1 MPTSRPTQL
10 RKLTRWRLQTLGLLA
25 CFWLVAGYMPSA
37 WAQVEPAVPEPL
49 QAWVPWVLEG
59 SDVEC
64 AWEQAERVCAVSG
77 TLQLSVT
84 EAGATFSFRARR
96 FTPGSTQLPGSRDSA
111 WPLNV
116 RVNGKDVPVLSSN
129 ALPVVELPA
138 GSALIEGR
146 FEWAKAPERLFV
158 PQHMP
163 LVFQNKGVLIAAP
176 ERLGDELWLG
186 RAQTTERTAD
196 ALEVRVNRLLRDG
209 LPMVLESKIE
219 LRVSGEAREVKLGP
233 ALLPGFTPLEL
244 QGDLN
249 AKLTSDGSL
258 SVQLRPGVWRLLL
271 IARAEAPMS
280 EFSMAGVSY
289 VGDWPEQESL
299 SFVADPSLRSVQ
311 LDGLSGVDPKQA
323 NVPSEWQNYPAYL
336 LSKDDTLRMNV
347 DSRGREPNAPNRL
360 SLTRVLWLDF
370 SGKGFSTKDTL
381 NGEMVRDWR
390 IDMRPPYVMTRA
402 QSPDVNG
409 IKQPFLITQSAGGTG
424 VELRS
429 TAVQLFSASRI
440 ESRDRLPA
448 TGFNTTIEKASY
460 VLNTPPGWQ
469 LIAAPGSTEAPYA
482 WVQRWN
488 VYTAF
493 IIALCALAAQRFG
506 GWGMGAAVLGF
517 AVISAFEYGAPR
529 ISLLSLLLLSLLVR
543 QVRGPIWQ
551 LFLRFIGAVFFA
563 VLVLSALGFVHQQL
577 RLALHPQLEY
587 AYAERDTDNEYG
599 SYRGNSSD
607 YYQSA
612 PTDAAA
618 SADMNVAMEEA
629 AAVALPAAAPPAPP
643 PPPPEPSP
651 QMEQRS
657 NMLSK
662 VAPRRQM
669 NRLAANSVVQAGA
682 AEPNW
687 DWNRYTIEIAGP
699 ITPEQEIGFVLMP
712 PWLTALMRVLTSALL
727 IVVLWRLAKPG
738 APTVGNEP
746 LARGFWW
753 QSWTDLSAKAKAM
766 RSAKLAE
773 EQAAEPTERQSAVA
787 GVSAGLLALTLIAA
801 AVLPSGP
808 ALAFDSPDPKLLNEL
823 KQRLTRA
830 PSCVPECVLIADAQA
845 SIDRDELK
853 LDLLTHVGA
862 RSLVHVP
869 TGGAALSGLQLSVD
883 GAPSEFVQRVGEGYS
898 SVVVEPGIHVI
909 NLRAQ
914 ARADRVVLDFPQ
926 LPQRVRVRMQ
936 GWEAVGVR
944 DERLTSS
951 SLDFV
956 RSEKLVQSQSE
967 GKTSAQFPSYVRVL
981 RQLQFDLDWQV
992 VTTVE
997 RLTSSDS
1004 GLTVRVPLL
1013 PGERP
1018 LGADIQVVDGHALI
1032 PMQAG
1037 QASRE
1042 FSSALAML
1050 PELELRAP
1058 LQRDRVEVW
1067 TVQASPI
1074 WHVDYS
1080 GVPLSLTPLGGAGE
1094 DVQLRFDPLPEEV
1107 LQLKLTRPVAA
1118 PGPAFRIDQVKL
1130 YVSPGER
1137 ARDSELQFTLAA
1149 TQGGRHRISLPVGA
1163 ELLSVSRNG
1172 VGLTLRLKEQVLELP
1187 VDPGENRFEIK
1198 IREALELGSKLAA
1211 PSVDLGLPSANI
1223 HMRLYVPASRWL
1235 LWTNGPTLGPAVLY
1249 WASLIV
1255 ILLAAAALARSG
1267 YTALG
1272 FGSWALLGLGLA
1284 GLGWPAFLI
1293 VATWFL
1299 ALQWRMQNGARLAD
1313 GWHRLVQVL
1322 LVGLSVLAIGCI
1334 VSGAMNGLVS
1344 NLDMM
1349 VLGNGSTQSQLNW
1362 FADRSAGALPSATA
1376 WSLPHWVY
1384 RALMLAW
1391 ALWLAFSL
1399 LRWLRYAWVA
1409 FSAGGAWRPFP
1420 KLSKAGAIES
1430 SASTAPLA
1438 ATTPVAVAVPPLPSK
1453 PRPAPVL
1460 DVRQVASDEIPL
1472 LQGLAKRC
1480 LTAASW
1486 PGVEQAAWEALRNEA
1501 FSTDNLNA
1509 EMKSSDTEYWIAQA
1523 AGEAF
1528 GFLKLVHGQAAPHQR
1543 LVPASEIVYLAQ
1555 TPSASGMGVGGELLK
1570 RAIARAKAS
1579 GSDTL
1584 WIKLQQSD
1592 EATQAIYRS
1601 QGFSEHGALPISN
1614 ALGEFSALIY
1624 ARDLE

>member
-1 MPTSRPTQL
+1 MPVSRLTPLRSPAHWRL
-10 RKLTRWRLQTLGLLA
+10 RKFSLLA
-25 CFWLVAGYMPSA
+25 CLWLFSAYLPSV
-37 WAQVEPAVPEPL
+37 WAQTEPAVPEPL

-59 SDVEC
+59 SEADC
-64 AWEQAERVCAVSG
+64 AWQQSERLCALSG
-77 TLQLSVT
+77 TLQLSV
-84 EAGATFSFRARR
+84 ADGGADFSLRTRR
-96 FTPGSTQLPGSRDSA
+96 FTPGLTQLPGSRDSA
-111 WPLNV
+111 WPLDV
-116 RVNGKDVPVLSSN
+116 RVNGKAVPVLAAN

-138 GSALIEGR
+138 GSVLIEGR
-146 FEWAKAPERLFV
+146 FEWRKAPERLLV
-158 PQHMP
+158 PERMP
-163 LVFQNKGVLIAAP
+163 LVLQNKGLLIPAP

-186 RAQTTERTAD
+186 RAQSTERAAD

-209 LPMVLESKIE
+209 LPMLLESKIE

-233 ALLPGFTPLEL
+233 ALLPGFTPLDL

-249 AKLTSDGSL
+249 AKLLADGSIA
-258 SVQLRPGVWRLLL
+258 VQLRPGVWRLLL
-271 IARAEAPMS
+271 IARAEAPMT
-280 EFSMAGVSY
+280 EFSMAGATY

-299 SFVADPSLRSVQ
+299 SFVADSSLRSVQ
-311 LDGLSGVDPKQA
+311 LEGLSGVDPKQA
-323 NVPSEWQNYPAYL
+323 NVPSEWQNFPAYL
-336 LSKDDTLRMNV
+336 LSKADTLRMNV

-360 SLTRVLWLDF
+360 SLERVLWLDF

-381 NGEMVRDWR
+381 SGEMVRDWR

-402 QSPDVNG
+402 QSPDIKG
-409 IKQPFLITQSAGGTG
+409 IKQPFLITQSAGATG

-517 AVISAFEYGAPR
+517 AVISAFEYDAPR
-529 ISLLSLLLLSLLVR
+529 ISLLILLLLSLLVR

-551 LFLRFIGAVFFA
+551 LFLRFIGAAFFA
-563 VLVLSALGFVHQQL
+563 VLVLNALGFVHQQL

-587 AYAERDTDNEYG
+587 AYAERDTDNEYL
-599 SYRGNSSD
+599 SDRGQA
-607 YYQSA
+607 YYQAGSA
-612 PTDAAA
+612 DNFVAREVTDAAA
-618 SADMNVAMEEA
+618 SASEM
-629 AAVALPAAAPPAPP
+629 PIAAAPPPPP

-651 QMEQRS
+651 QMERQS
-657 NMLSK
+657 NIYSK

-687 DWNRYTIEIAGP
+687 DWNRYRIEVAGP
-699 ITPEQEIGFVLMP
+699 ITPEQELGLVLMP

-727 IVVLWRLAKPG
+727 IFVLWRLAKPG

-746 LARGFWW
+746 LARGYWW
-753 QSWTDLSAKAKAM
+753 QSWTELSAKAKAL

-773 EQAAEPTERQSAVA
+773 EAAAEAADKRGAMA
-787 GVSAGLLALTLIAA
+787 GVSAALLALTLAFCA
-801 AVLPSGP
+801 SLHPRP
-808 ALAFDSPDPKLLNEL
+808 ASAFDSPDPKLLNEL

-830 PSCVPECVLIADAQA
+830 PACVPECVLIADAQTR
-845 SIDRDELK
+845 IEQDEFR
-853 LDLLTHVGA
+853 LDLLAHVGA

-883 GAPSEFVQRVGEGYS
+883 GVASEFVQRVGEGYS
-898 SVVVEPGIHVI
+898 SVLLEPGIHLLS
-909 NLRAQ
+909 LRAR

-926 LPQRVRVRMQ
+926 LPQRVRVATQ

-944 DERLTSS
+944 DERLTSN

-967 GKTSAQFPSYVRVL
+967 GKTSAQFPAYIRVL

-997 RLTSSDS
+997 RLTNSDS
-1004 GLTVRVPLL
+1004 GMTVRLPLL

-1018 LGADIQVVDGHALI
+1018 LGADIQVVDGHVLV

-1042 FSSALAML
+1042 FSAALAML

-1080 GVPLSLTPLGGAGE
+1080 GVPLSLTPLGSVGE

-1107 LQLKLTRPVAA
+1107 LQLKLTRPTAA

-1137 ARDSELQFTLAA
+1137 ARDSDLQFTLAA
-1149 TQGGRHRISLPVGA
+1149 TQGGRHRITLPAA
-1163 ELLSVSRNG
+1163 ELLSVSKNG
-1172 VGLTLRLKEQVLELP
+1172 VALTLRLKEQTLELP
-1187 VDPGENRFEIK
+1187 VDPGENRFAIK
-1198 IREALELGSKLAA
+1198 FREALALGARMAA

-1235 LWTNGPTLGPAVLY
+1235 LWASGPTLGPAVLY

-1255 ILLAAAALARSG
+1255 ILLGAAALARSG

-1293 VATWFL
+1293 VAGWFL
-1299 ALQWRMQNGARLAD
+1299 ALQWRMQKGATLGD

-1322 LVGLSVLAIGCI
+1322 LVGLSALAIGCI
-1334 VSGAMNGLVS
+1334 VAGAMNGLIS

-1349 VLGNGSTQSQLNW
+1349 VLGNGSNQSQLNW
-1362 FADRSAGALPSATA
+1362 FADLSAGALPAATA

-1391 ALWLAFSL
+1391 ALWLAFAL
-1399 LRWLRYAWVA
+1399 LRWLRYAWLA
-1409 FSAGGAWRPFP
+1409 FSAGGAWRAFP
-1420 KLSKAGAIES
+1420 KSSKTNPIEVP
-1430 SASTAPLA
+1430 ASTASA
-1438 ATTPVAVAVPPLPSK
+1438 AAPASVVPPLPAK
-1453 PRPAPVL
+1453 TRPALVL
-1460 DVRQVASDEIPL
+1460 DVRQANTDDLAL
-1472 LQGLAKRC
+1472 LQNLAKRC
-1480 LTAASW
+1480 LSVAPW
-1486 PGVEQAAWEALRNEA
+1486 PGAQQQAWEAMLEEE
-1501 FSTDNLNA
+1501 FSTENLIT
-1509 EMKSSDTEYWIAQA
+1509 EMKSTDTEYWVAQA

-1543 LVPASEIVYLAQ
+1543 LVPASEIAYLAQ
-1555 TPSASGMGVGGELLK
+1555 APNASGMGVGGELLK
-1570 RAIARAKAS
+1570 RAVARAKAV

-1584 WIKLQQSD
+1584 WIKLEQSD
-1592 EATQAIYRS
+1592 QSTQAIYRS
-1601 QGFSEHGALPISN
+1601 YGFAERGGLPVSN
-1614 ALGEFSALIY
+1614 ALGEFPVLIY